1 MASSSCVRV
10 RETRSA
16 ISSVLKQ
23 STALDHGIVEGVA
36 DRPDR
41 VERQV
46 IVENLLESEARALPL
61 RARIAVIDQL
71 DIGAGFVTGQSPLQ
85 GVEDTLGAHATW

>member
-1 MASSSCVRV
+1 
-10 RETRSA
+10 
-16 ISSVLKQ
+16 
-23 STALDHGIVEGVA
+23 
-36 DRPDR
+36 
-41 VERQV
+41 
-46 IVENLLESEARALPL
+46 L